1 MPSIEHLQKYIA
13 ARTLQMPINGSDA
26 EWLADRLE
34 EFYIRHPWLPLNDHK
49 NIQQVQTFRQ
59 SYIVL
64 QGEAFSIHR
73 FVTESKDSYGDDLS
87 QARMR
92 AINKVDTVLRLLW
105 TDIDFFDSIINR
117 SDIKQQIELIQK
129 QIGLA
134 QT

>member
-1 MPSIEHLQKYIA
+1 
-13 ARTLQMPINGSDA
+13 MPINGSDA